1 MTTNR
6 IGPIPAVNPELAALL
21 AARSG
26 TGAWIETYTGRRFYV
41 LDPRPLDVDI
51 KDIAHALSL
60 LCRFTGHTREFYS
73 VAQHSI
79 LVSRVCDREDALSGL
94 LHDGSEAYL
103 ADINSPL
110 KHSPAM
116 VRYRTA
122 ERHVQAA
129 VEEHFNLPKMPS
141 SVKLADKR
149 LLVTEK
155 RDLMAATP
163 DWEAFAG
170 VEPLAGRIVPWAP
183 QIAEMAFLS
192 RFHELTHPVAVAL
205 SQADG
210 FGA

>member
-1 MTTNR
+1 MDT
-6 IGPIPAVNPELAALL
+6 
-21 AARSG
+21 S
-26 TGAWIETYTGRRFYV
+26 AWIETFTGRRFYV
-41 LDPRPLDVDI
+41 LDPHSQDVDI

-60 LCRFTGHTREFYS
+60 LTRFTGHTREFYS
-73 VAQHSI
+73 VAQHSV
-79 LVSRVCDREDALSGL
+79 LVSRVCDRADALSGL
-94 LHDGSEAYL
+94 LHDGSETYL

-122 ERHVQAA
+122 ERHVQVA
-129 VEEHFNLPKMPS
+129 VEEHFGLPKEPL
-141 SVKLADKR
+141 SVKLADTR

-155 RDLMAATP
+155 RDLMPLTP

-170 VEPLAGRIVPWAP
+170 VEPLAGTIVPWAP
-183 QIAEMAFLS
+183 QIAEAAFLS
-192 RFHELTHPVAVAL
+192 RFHELTYPVAVAL